1 LISLIPILANP
12 AGRLEARRVSGT
24 IALVTVFL
32 VLAIALYFMSW
43 NSESAGFLS
52 DDAAYLLMADGFN
65 PFRAAAPG
73 LFHYVMRQSLFPPL
87 YPLLL
92 GVLGGGSSTL
102 LWDHVITTTTL
113 VLALLVY
120 GLWIHRETGDRLAV
134 VALVAAFSLLPG
146 TLLQNL
152 EILSESP
159 YLLLSLLALCLAE
172 HTASTRRGYGL
183 IAVCVGL
190 AALTRTAGFSLI
202 LAMGVWSIARRVEGR
217 LKWLLLAVAPSLA
230 WMVVKSLV
238 FASHGGGYQQL
249 WLELLDQ
256 FRGRPPL
263 EFIAQFL
270 GTQGTAIWQGL
281 LANLDLRPSLP
292 AKILLGLT
300 LAAGLPVWLSRLR
313 SWQLDAWYLLIGG
326 AMTLCYPFPSFF
338 MRLLLPWIPI
348 LLLYAYLGAR
358 SAAASGAAAR
368 GAPFL
373 GYAYLAAL
381 FVILAPSLGFIA
393 QRAAEPV
400 DAELAAWKHTRYWYR
415 LQDMDAI
422 RADVAFRR
430 NLVDATRDVP
440 LWVPENDCVFAV
452 HTAIAMLYGRRIFE
466 QPPGPADDTLQF
478 EEGARLCPY
487 FLLMSAPGQ
496 VGGRQVEA
504 FYPSARLP
512 EDRIEV
518 VRTWNDP
525 HSPEVTTAI
534 LLRLKSG

>member
-1 LISLIPILANP
+1 
-12 AGRLEARRVSGT
+12 
-24 IALVTVFL
+24 
-32 VLAIALYFMSW
+32 
-43 NSESAGFLS
+43 
-52 DDAAYLLMADGFN
+52 
-65 PFRAAAPG
+65 
-73 LFHYVMRQSLFPPL
+73 
-87 YPLLL
+87 
-92 GVLGGGSSTL
+92 
-102 LWDHVITTTTL
+102 
-113 VLALLVY
+113 
-120 GLWIHRETGDRLAV
+120 
-134 VALVAAFSLLPG
+134 
-146 TLLQNL
+146 
-152 EILSESP
+152 
-159 YLLLSLLALCLAE
+159 
-172 HTASTRRGYGL
+172 
-183 IAVCVGL
+183 
-190 AALTRTAGFSLI
+190 
-202 LAMGVWSIARRVEGR
+202 MGVWSIARRVEGR